1 MGGNPTHGF
10 TVEDVPALGASYGL
24 SALLTAPVQDER
36 VALGVVVAVQIHEC
50 LVG

>member
-10 TVEDVPALGASYGL
+10 TVEDVPALGASHSL
-24 SALLTAPVQDER
+24 STLLTAPIEDEG